1 MPLIQNK
8 FHHFVWW
15 HYSSLECNISSLKI
29 NLSRFKICCFLTRK
43 VFRFSVEKK
52 NWPRCNFR
60 NVDHPDW
67 IWSLWNFR
75 TAASWVSFQNSESW
89 RGNGICQLVFWKKKV
104 LILDRCCGSV
114 GRAVAFDTWGLP
126 FISHHSHQ
134 CKNFQQIYNLKNTK
148 L

>member
-8 FHHFVWW
+8 FDHFVWW
-15 HYSSLECNISSLKI
+15 HYSSLECKISSLKI

-43 VFRFSVEKK
+43 VFCFSVKKK

-75 TAASWVSFQNSESW
+75 TAASWVSFQSFESW
-89 RGNGICQLVFWKKKV
+89 RGNGICQLVFLKEKKLWYWTGV
-104 LILDRCCGSV
+104 
-114 GRAVAFDTWGLP
+114 VAQMVEQSLLTPEVCRSNPTTHIIVPLNNFLP
-126 FISHHSHQ
+126 IANH
-134 CKNFQQIYNLKNTK
+134 
-148 L
+148 